1 MGIAESVFTIIFII
15 IGVVAIGAGINFDN
29 EYRKEYKG
37 VNKSEYIKL
46 NKIGLISIGV
56 IMLLGIFMGQ
66 MIPEFKGI
74 ILLIIVV
81 CWLVTGIIYSIISKN
96 KFSSKK

>member
-15 IGVVAIGAGINFDN
+15 IGVVAIGAGMNFDN

-37 VNKSEYIKL
+37 VNKAEYIKL
-46 NKIGLISIGV
+46 NKICLISTGV

-66 MIPEFKGI
+66 MIPKFKGI

-81 CWLVTGIIYSIISKN
+81 CWLVTGIIYSIISKK